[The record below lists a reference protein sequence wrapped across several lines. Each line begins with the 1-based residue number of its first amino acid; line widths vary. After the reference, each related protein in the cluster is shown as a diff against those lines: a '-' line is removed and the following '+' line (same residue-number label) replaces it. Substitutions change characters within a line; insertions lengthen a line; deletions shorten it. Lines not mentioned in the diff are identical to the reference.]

1 MIPVKQTVLHDPA
14 NGKIGN
20 CFSAVLAS
28 LLHISIE
35 DIPNFQD
42 PINWIRDLNIWLRP
56 YGLGYMNYEDYD
68 IWTDHQEL
76 LGSYHSISGNTNR
89 SIDVSHACV
98 GLDAQMV
105 FDPHPSNSGLTK
117 VNSYGVFVALR
128 PWEVAQ
134 LNSMT
139 VEKAN
144 AILNKS
150 SELFHFDKDNNQQ
163 CICLGDSCNPS
174 SYTLQELKAMVFLME
189 EKDRK

>member
-1 MIPVKQTVLHDPA
+1 
-14 NGKIGN
+14 
-20 CFSAVLAS
+20 
-28 LLHISIE
+28 
-35 DIPNFQD
+35 
-42 PINWIRDLNIWLRP
+42 
-56 YGLGYMNYEDYD
+56 MNYEDYD

-98 GLDAQMV
+98 GLNAQIV
-105 FDPHPSNSGLTK
+105 FDPHPSDSGLTK

-144 AILNKS
+144 NIL
-150 SELFHFDKDNNQQ
+150 SEENVFLLHRTEENNISIDKF
-163 CICLGDSCNPS
+163 GDVDHV
-174 SYTLQELKAMVFLME
+174 TLDGNFTKEQLKAMVFLME